1 LERLFFLLPPNLRDT
16 AGQLGAIESAAFRV
30 GWEMAAFSGVVSD
43 SEVETLNFSLDD
55 LSVEGTFRF
64 EK

>member
-1 LERLFFLLPPNLRDT
+1 
-16 AGQLGAIESAAFRV
+16 
-30 GWEMAAFSGVVSD
+30 MAAFDGVVSD

-55 LSVEGTFRF
+55 LSVEGTCRF

>member
-1 LERLFFLLPPNLRDT
+1 
-16 AGQLGAIESAAFRV
+16 
-30 GWEMAAFSGVVSD
+30 MAAFGGVVSD

-55 LSVEGTFRF
+55 LSVEGTSRF